1 MKRRKF
7 IKKILLSFL
16 GFLVIPNKLISKQ
29 VFQKSNF
36 KDGIFLNN
44 YLPYDQKSSKDFWKW
59 RKERKEIKIDPISFP
74 LAKNDLEFLQSNR
87 TENTLT
93 FIGHASFL
101 IQINGLNILTDP
113 HFTKRAS
120 PLSFAGPLRT
130 TPPGIRLEDLP
141 EIDVILIS
149 HNHYDHLDKG
159 NQIPPHY

>member
-1 MKRRKF
+1 M
-7 IKKILLSFL
+7 
-16 GFLVIPNKLISKQ
+16 PNKLISKQ
-29 VFQKSNF
+29 VCQKSNF

-101 IQINGLNILTDP
+101 IQIKKNI
-113 HFTKRAS
+113 
-120 PLSFAGPLRT
+120 
-130 TPPGIRLEDLP
+130 I
-141 EIDVILIS
+141 
-149 HNHYDHLDKG
+149 
-159 NQIPPHY
+159 